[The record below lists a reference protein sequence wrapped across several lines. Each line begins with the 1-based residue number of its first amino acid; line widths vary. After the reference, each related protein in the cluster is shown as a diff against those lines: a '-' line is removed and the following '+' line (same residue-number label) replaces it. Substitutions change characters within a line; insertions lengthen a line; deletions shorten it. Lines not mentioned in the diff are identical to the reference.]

1 MSSSTQKTAA
11 TAGKS
16 LGIFALVM
24 ITITS
29 VDSIRNL
36 PTTALFGG
44 QMIIFF
50 IISGIGFLIPSALV
64 ASELSAAMPK
74 TGGIYVWI
82 RQAFG
87 RRFGLIAIWF
97 QWIENVI
104 WYPAILSTLGGTLAF
119 VISEDLANN
128 PIFLIAAINVVF
140 WGLTLL
146 NLAGIKSS
154 ANFSTFCGITG
165 LLLPMTLIIVL
176 GLAWVLTGHT
186 VEISLTKEALTPNFH
201 DPGSLVSLT
210 AVILCFSG
218 MEIATAHAQDVDNPQ
233 RSYPIALIISVIIIF
248 TTMLFGSLAIAA
260 IVPNHELSLVAGIMQ
275 AIKSFF
281 DAYHLG
287 FLIPIMAICIILGTM
302 GSVSNWII
310 APNRGLLVAL
320 KEADIAHFLQGENS
334 KKAPSS
340 LLITQGILVTLITSI
355 FIFMPNV
362 NSSYWILTAM
372 ASQLYM
378 GMYILM
384 FVAVIYLRIK
394 QPELERPFKIPGGI
408 FGVTLIGCLGLFISI
423 FNLFI
428 GFFPPSDL
436 DTGSIQ
442 NYEIIL
448 ISGLVIMSCP
458 PFILYWLRN
467 FNLKKGAPSNDKEFV

>member
-1 MSSSTQKTAA
+1 MSQSAEKKIKP
-11 TAGKS
+11 GKA

-44 QMIIFF
+44 QMIVFF

-64 ASELSAAMPK
+64 ASELASTWPK
-74 TGGIYVWI
+74 TGGIYVWV

-87 RRFGLIAIWF
+87 KRFGLLAIWF

-104 WYPAILSTLGGTLAF
+104 WYPAILSTLGGTLAYL
-119 VISEDLANN
+119 IHPALASNKY
-128 PIFLIAAINVVF
+128 FLMASINILF

-146 NLAGIKSS
+146 NLAGIKFS
-154 ANFSTFCGITG
+154 AAFSAFCGIAG
-165 LLLPMTLIIVL
+165 LLLPMGLIILL
-176 GLAWVLTGHT
+176 GIIWVVTGHDLQ
-186 VEISLTKEALTPNFH
+186 LTFTTSSFTPNFH

-218 MEIATAHAQDVDNPQ
+218 MEIATAHAQDVENPK
-233 RSYPIALIISVIIIF
+233 RAYPIALIISVMIIF
-248 TTMLFGSLAIAA
+248 TTMLLGSLAIAL
-260 IVPNHELSLVAGIMQ
+260 IVPNQQLSLVAGIMQ
-275 AIKSFF
+275 AIQAFF
-281 DAYHLG
+281 DTYNLS
-287 FLIPIMAICIILGTM
+287 FLIPIMALCIILGTM

-320 KEADIAHFLQGENS
+320 KESDIAHFLHRENN
-334 KKAPSS
+334 KNAPSS
-340 LLITQGILVTLITSI
+340 LLITQGILVSLITSI

-362 NSSYWILTAM
+362 NSSYWLLTVM

-384 FVAVIYLRIK
+384 FVAVVALRLKYPAI
-394 QPELERPFKIPGGI
+394 ERPFKIPGGLP
-408 FGVTLIGCLGLFISI
+408 GVLLIGGLGLIISI
-423 FNLFI
+423 FNLCI

-436 DTGSIQ
+436 DVGSAR

-448 ISGLVIMSCP
+448 ISGIVIMSCP
-458 PFILYWLRN
+458 PFFMFWLRN
-467 FNLKKGAPSNDKEFV
+467 LRKGTGAIDNGKEPI